1 MLNLRL
7 RDSRYSLDYSRMYS
21 RSSVF
26 SLSLFLV
33 FHIETDGG
41 FFSTWLPV
49 TPLKVSWLELKTVRL
64 SERPR
69 GRKGGPKC
77 RLFFIL
83 MQPHAPRRGT
93 FSANRSENF
102 AITDVCNWQIILM
115 VILDEKRAIVNR
127 KGSISLQYMTL
138 SYRYIISQTY
148 WEINIL
154 LINSDYSKLER
165 YKNYKKEP
173 T

>member
-1 MLNLRL
+1 MWEIYVEFTPTRFPLFSRL
-7 RDSRYSLDYSRMYS
+7 FAR
-21 RSSVF
+21 VF
-26 SLSLFLV
+26 PLFSIFPLTFPRLSYWNRRRF
-33 FHIETDGG
+33 

-49 TPLKVSWLELKTVRL
+49 TPLEVSWLGLKTVRL

-93 FSANRSENF
+93 FSPNRSENF

-127 KGSISLQYMTL
+127 KGSLHNIWRCHIDIS
-138 SYRYIISQTY
+138 SP
-148 WEINIL
+148 NL
-154 LINSDYSKLER
+154 LRDHRFIFASNYSKLER
-165 YKNYKKEP
+165 YKN
-173 T
+173 